1 MRILVQRVS
10 RAEVRVD
17 GGRVAAI
24 GRGLLLLVGF
34 CRGDERVDLAKAAG
48 RVADLRI
55 FPDDGGRMNLSLR
68 DVQGEVLAVS
78 QFTLYGSTAKGR
90 RPSFTE
96 AAPPEEAESLFHA
109 FLEATRAEGI
119 PVQSGVFGARME
131 VDLVNDG
138 PVTLWM
144 DLVPTRK

>member
-1 MRILVQRVS
+1 MRILLQRVS
-10 RAEVRVD
+10 RAEVRI
-17 GGRVAAI
+17 GRERVAGI

-34 CRGDERVDLAKAAG
+34 CRGDGRVDLAKAAA
-48 RVADLRI
+48 RLVDLRV
-55 FPDDGGRMNLSLR
+55 FPDDGGKMNLSLH
-68 DVQGEVLAVS
+68 DVRGEVLAVS
-78 QFTLYGSTAKGR
+78 QFTLYGETTKGR

-96 AAPPEEAESLFHA
+96 AAPPEEAEPLFQA
-109 FLEATRAEGI
+109 FVEAVRAEGV

-144 DLVPTRK
+144 DLVPARE